1 MDLEASIEQ
10 VAGILVREG
19 LAFETRDDGRGYRLM
34 FDSAA
39 VFIGF
44 SPWRDGTVITL
55 SSPILQDIDPGSP
68 GAAAALNRIN
78 RLNNNSFFTKF
89 VFDDGALIVEYDILA
104 DRLQSGELMNA
115 LSVVATSA
123 EVLDDELVDE
133 IGGKPFRTVLEERE
147 GAGDADELGDPDEI
161 DELD

>member
-1 MDLEASIEQ
+1 MELEASIEQ

-19 LAFETRDDGRGYRLM
+19 LSFETRDDGRGYRLM

-55 SSPILQDIDPGSP
+55 SSPILQDIDPASP

-104 DRLQSGELMNA
+104 DRLQAGELMNA

-147 GAGDADELGDPDEI
+147 GAGDEADELPDPDEH
-161 DELD
+161 D

>member
-1 MDLEASIEQ
+1 MDIEASIEQ
-10 VAGILVREG
+10 VAGILIREG
-19 LAFETRDDGRGYRLM
+19 LSFETAQDGDGYRLI

-44 SPWRDGTVITL
+44 SPWRGGTVITL
-55 SSPILQDIDPGSP
+55 SSPILQGIDPVSP
-68 GAAAALNRIN
+68 GAAAALNRVN

-89 VFDDGALIVEYDILA
+89 VFADGALIVEYDLLA
-104 DRLQSGELMNA
+104 DRLQAGELMNA

-133 IGGKPFRTVLEERE
+133 IGGKPFRTLLEEHE
-147 GAGDADELGDPDEI
+147 GGQPD
-161 DELD
+161 DD

>member
-1 MDLEASIEQ
+1 MDMATSIEQ

-19 LAFETRDDGRGYRLM
+19 LPFETRDDGRGYRLI

-55 SSPILQDIDPGSP
+55 SSPILQDIDPESP
-68 GAAAALNRIN
+68 GAAAALNRVN

-89 VFDDGALIVEYDILA
+89 VFDDGALIVEYDLLA
-104 DRLQSGELMNA
+104 DRLQAGELMNA

-133 IGGKPFRTVLEERE
+133 LGGKAFRTVLEERAAHGE
-147 GAGDADELGDPDEI
+147 EDDVLDEDV
-161 DELD
+161 

>member
-1 MDLEASIEQ
+1 MDRDQSIEQ
-10 VAGILVREG
+10 VAGILIREG
-19 LAFETRDDGRGYRLM
+19 LGFETRDDGQGYRLI

-55 SSPILQDIDPGSP
+55 SSPILQGIDETGPG
-68 GAAAALNRIN
+68 GAAALNR
-78 RLNNNSFFTKF
+78 LNTLNKNSFFTKF
-89 VFDDGALIVEYDILA
+89 TFEDGTLIVEYDLLA
-104 DRLQSGELMNA
+104 DRLQADELMNA

-133 IGGKPFRTVLEERE
+133 LGGKPFREILEERE
-147 GAGDADELGDPDEI
+147 ARGERGRDEDD
-161 DELD
+161 